1 MKVTHK
7 AISQLTDTEIV
18 DQIVNTGNIEPIEIL
33 YSRYAERVY
42 KAAIAIVKDRDVA
55 QDITHDIFLR
65 AYSYLHTYNNK
76 SKFSTWLFC
85 ITRNYCIDYIR
96 KNKNRKHISM
106 GFEEG
111 IYNDAMNVVLDEE
124 IKADPETKLKLLE
137 QIFSCVR
144 KEEVDILIMKYKE
157 GLSIKQ
163 IKDKLDI
170 SESATKMRIKRAK
183 EKVRELYLE
192 NSTPPRMA
200 Q

>member
-1 MKVTHK
+1 MKVKHK
-7 AISQLTDTEIV
+7 AVSKLTDTEIV

-42 KAAIAIVKDRDVA
+42 KAAIAIVKDRDAA

-65 AYSYLHTYNNK
+65 VYSYLHTYNNK

-96 KNKNRKHISM
+96 KNKNRKLISM

-111 IYNDAMNVVLDEE
+111 IYNDVMSVVLEDES
-124 IKADPETKLKLLE
+124 KADPEKKLKQLE
-137 QIFSCVR
+137 AVFSSVR
-144 KEEVDILIMKYKE
+144 KEEVDILIMKYKD

-183 EKVRELYLE
+183 EKVREIYLE
-192 NSTPPRMA
+192 NITSPRIA